1 MALFD
6 EILDLPD
13 TLSKSTPHLSNLVQ
27 KSKDNSLDKI
37 GKLFLSKAIDKT
49 TNNIKIFREGPDDL
63 STYLNFIE
71 NIDTYMSFL
80 RSENK
85 FFSHQSD
92 MISSVIPELFCQIF
106 EKKLNALKVKDI
118 IVSGQADLK
127 IDFQILPDSK
137 SPLLFK
143 SKRVDVCVY
152 KELNIN
158 IHNEDL
164 FIPVPIISI
173 ENKVNLDKNMIYGV
187 INTSSSIKKM
197 YPDSKFY
204 VYTEFSDLQLNK
216 HNFAYADFDE
226 VFTLRRQKRASYRRS
241 KKANPIHSPLIVDL
255 LESFESLIK
264 SIVLEELPLEK
275 KMKQFGKLINS

>member
-6 EILDLPD
+6 ETLNLSDI
-13 TLSKSTPHLSNLVQ
+13 LSKSTPHLSNLVQ
-27 KSKDNSLDKI
+27 KSKDDSLDET
-37 GKLFLSKAIDKT
+37 GKLFLLKAIDKT
-49 TNNIKIFREGPDDL
+49 TTNIKIFREGPDDL
-63 STYLNFIE
+63 STYLGFIE
-71 NIDTYMSFL
+71 NIDIYMSFL

-106 EKKLNALKVKDI
+106 EKKLDALEVKDI

-127 IDFQILPDSK
+127 IDFQILPDLK

-152 KELNIN
+152 KNLNMTV
-158 IHNEDL
+158 HEEDL
-164 FIPVPIISI
+164 VIPIPIISI
-173 ENKVNLDKNMIYGV
+173 ENKVNLDKNMMYGI

-216 HNFAYADFDE
+216 HNFAYSDLDE

-241 KKANPIHSPLIVDL
+241 KKANPIHPSLIVDL
-255 LESFESLIK
+255 LESFEGLIK
-264 SIVLEELPLEK
+264 STVVEDLSLEE
-275 KMKQFGKLINS
+275 KMRQFGKLINS